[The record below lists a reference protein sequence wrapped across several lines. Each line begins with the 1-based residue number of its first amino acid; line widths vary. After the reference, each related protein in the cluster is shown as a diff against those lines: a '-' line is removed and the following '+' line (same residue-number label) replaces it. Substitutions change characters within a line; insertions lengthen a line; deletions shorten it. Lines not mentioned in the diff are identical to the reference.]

1 MFSIKL
7 KLQSVCGKLTQSQ
20 AKLLAAIWGEPPTA
34 AESAFLTMCIWLKR
48 KPQCPEY
55 TSQLHPHSKLSSVNN
70 VLLLNSPKYS

>member
-1 MFSIKL
+1 MTILLKMFSIKL

-48 KPQCPEY
+48 KFSALNTLPSY
-55 TSQLHPHSKLSSVNN
+55 THILNF
-70 VLLLNSPKYS
+70 LL